1 MILVTLSGPLPV
13 RLEDE
18 VDLDKVHF
26 QPEVF
31 GAIVEGYLE
40 SAGEMLEPS
49 EIDHLALAPQV
60 ITYEL
65 GLRFLAII
73 WTETF
78 ISRSSDP
85 VTTSTVREP
94 NSSFCPLWKNI
105 SAKWRKSLR
114 SALLPKP
121 LHS

>member
-13 RLEDE
+13 QLEDE
-18 VDLDKVHF
+18 VDLIKYIF
-26 QPEVF
+26 SRVF
-31 GAIVEGYLE
+31 GAIVEGCLE

-65 GLRFLAII
+65 GWFLADYLDGDLY
-73 WTETF
+73 F
-78 ISRSSDP
+78 KSSDP

-94 NSSFCPLWKNI
+94 NSSFCPHGRTFRRNGGN
-105 SAKWRKSLR
+105 R
-114 SALLPKP
+114 
-121 LHS
+121 